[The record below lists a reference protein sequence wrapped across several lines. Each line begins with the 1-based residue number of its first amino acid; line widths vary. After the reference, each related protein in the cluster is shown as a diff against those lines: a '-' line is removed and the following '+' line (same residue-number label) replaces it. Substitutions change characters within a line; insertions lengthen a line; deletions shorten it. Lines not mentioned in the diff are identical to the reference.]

1 MDKFLLLMGKIQPMR
16 GKILIIDDNEDLT
29 GIISI
34 ILKAEGFEVKTRATL
49 EFCEEV
55 LDEWDP
61 DLLLLDV
68 NVNGEDG
75 RIFCSQK
82 KSHTDKDVKII
93 LMSGDETTLDHT
105 HWFGADDCIAKPF
118 DSADLIQKIHLC
130 LHASTKNT

>member
-1 MDKFLLLMGKIQPMR
+1 MGKFKPMHD
-16 GKILIIDDNEDLT
+16 KILVIDDNTDLT

-34 ILKAEGFEVKTRATL
+34 ILNAEGFKSKTCDTL
-49 EFCEEV
+49 EGCQAEIQK
-55 LDEWDP
+55 WNP

-75 RIFCSQK
+75 RIFCRQLKATNSD
-82 KSHTDKDVKII
+82 TKII

-118 DSADLIQKIHLC
+118 DSADLLQKIHYC
-130 LHASTKNT
+130 LEASTKNT